1 MIYDKNYETVLEH
14 LSTVKDSIIFTYG
27 SILPKDATI
36 GFAYWLMDEREK
48 QELASKKA
56 LKILRNLKGYE
67 GDPRYHSILGYIFAL
82 LDKKED
88 AVREAK
94 MAIALSPP
102 HKDAF
107 KSGIYEGF
115 LCEVYA
121 TIGEHDKALNMI
133 EIFLSEPSNFNW
145 KDIKY
150 HMIYNKLY
158 KNNPRFNNIVKKDE
172 DRFRREATYDLG
184 IYLP

>member
-1 MIYDKNYETVLEH
+1 
-14 LSTVKDSIIFTYG
+14 
-27 SILPKDATI
+27 
-36 GFAYWLMDEREK
+36 
-48 QELASKKA
+48 
-56 LKILRNLKGYE
+56 
-67 GDPRYHSILGYIFAL
+67 
-82 LDKKED
+82 
-88 AVREAK
+88 

-107 KSGIYEGF
+107 KSGIFEGF

-133 EIFLSEPSNFNW
+133 ENFLSEPSNFNW

-158 KNNPRFNNIVKKDE
+158 KNNPRFISIIKKDE
-172 DRFRREATYDLG
+172 DRFRRESTYDLS
-184 IYLP
+184 IYMP

>member
-1 MIYDKNYETVLEH
+1 
-14 LSTVKDSIIFTYG
+14 
-27 SILPKDATI
+27 
-36 GFAYWLMDEREK
+36 
-48 QELASKKA
+48 
-56 LKILRNLKGYE
+56 
-67 GDPRYHSILGYIFAL
+67 
-82 LDKKED
+82 
-88 AVREAK
+88 
-94 MAIALSPP
+94 
-102 HKDAF
+102 
-107 KSGIYEGF
+107 
-115 LCEVYA
+115 
-121 TIGEHDKALNMI
+121 MI